1 MTQVEKR
8 IENKLHDSI
17 LMEFLGAENVE
28 QLKVRIVDAIVERV
42 IADLDNSYEYIIS
55 PEDMVDDI
63 IDDITRS
70 VKDKIRPKLEK
81 KLYQDAM
88 AKLGLSEDYPDLQVA
103 HALEILND
111 VFKIFSI
118 LKLKF
123 PFHLV

>member
-8 IENKLHDSI
+8 IENKLSDSV

-28 QLKVRIVDAIVERV
+28 QLKVRIVDAIVQKV
-42 IADLDNSYEYIIS
+42 IEDLDNSYDYIID

-63 IDDITRS
+63 VDDITRS

-88 AKLGLSEDYPDLQVA
+88 AKLGLSED
-103 HALEILND
+103 
-111 VFKIFSI
+111 
-118 LKLKF
+118 
-123 PFHLV
+123 